1 MEYIKSLTEKD
12 LCDFILK
19 TKESLYICLPLLQP
33 AVLDAIAKMPNNNN
47 SAKVSV
53 NIGVD
58 FSPETFRQGYG
69 EIKSYEKILL
79 CDYNVL
85 NMKDNRISFVISDNV
100 GFYLF
105 FESRYFIPADKE
117 TINAVQ
123 IDPISIVRLKQH
135 FFQKCK
141 NKSDFSNE
149 IANAMINES
158 IQLHA
163 IDYPG
168 SNSINSTKIDVENI
182 ENVLADL
189 KQNPPLKPDYQR
201 VVQIYKNKLQYIQ
214 LEFVGAN
221 LQSKRIALPSKAL
234 PLKNAEFKK
243 KLESKLSLFDEKS
256 RIDTFDLLIDFKEKL
271 QEFRFNYTI
280 PLKSRKEN
288 VISMLDKIEFEKEL
302 EVLQKDLKEIKQKS
316 IKKVSAQIEST
327 RKQLEVEL
335 DDFYYLNYENLF
347 IQNSLFDL
355 DEETKRSESHNSAL
369 ETIYHIKWPKAHE
382 LLDGFSLK
390 VYFSDITF
398 EDLNNKSLLNELK
411 EKNIINE
418 ADVKYISEINKGIE
432 IVKEVEPK

>member
-1 MEYIKSLTEKD
+1 MEYIKSITEKD

-33 AVLDAIAKMPNNNN
+33 AVLGAIAEMHYNL

-69 EIKSYEKILL
+69 EIKSYDDILL

-100 GFYLF
+100 GYYLF
-105 FESRYFIPADKE
+105 FESRYFIPAEKQ

-135 FFQKCK
+135 FFQNCK
-141 NKSDFSNE
+141 NKSDFANE
-149 IANAMINES
+149 IANAMIDES
-158 IQLHA
+158 LRMKE

-168 SNSINSTKIDVENI
+168 STTVKSSKIDAEKL
-182 ENVLADL
+182 ENVFSDL
-189 KQNPPLKPDYQR
+189 TLNPPLKPDYQR
-201 VVQIYKNKLQYIQ
+201 VVQIYANKFQYIQ

-221 LQSKRIALPSKAL
+221 LQSKRIVLPPKAL
-234 PLKNAEFKK
+234 PLKNADFKK
-243 KLESKLSLFDEKS
+243 KLESKLSLFDQKS
-256 RIDTFDLLIDFKEKL
+256 RIDTFELLINFKEKL
-271 QEFRFNYTI
+271 QEFRFNYTV
-280 PLKSRKEN
+280 PLKSRKES
-288 VISMLDKIEFEKEL
+288 VISKINKKAFEEELKLLEKEL
-302 EVLQKDLKEIKQKS
+302 EDIKQKS
-316 IKKVSAQIEST
+316 IKKVSAQIDST

-335 DDFYYLNYENLF
+335 DEFYYLNYENLF
-347 IQNSLFDL
+347 AQNSLFDI
-355 DEETKRSESHNSAL
+355 DEETKKNESHNSAL
-369 ETIYHIKWPKAHE
+369 ETIYHIKWPKAPE

-390 VYFSDITF
+390 VYFSDITY
-398 EDLNNKSLLNELK
+398 EDLNNKSLLNEFK

-418 ADVKYISEINKGIE
+418 ADVKYISDINKGIE
-432 IVKEVEPK
+432 IVKLDEPK